1 MFLLLLRW
9 ICGDF
14 LISLSCI
21 INKLEIFRYMV
32 NRFLYKKKIR
42 GKIIKI
48 RIIGSL
54 NVIILEYLYDLILKI

>member
-32 NRFLYKKKIR
+32 NRFLYKKNKGEKLLR
-42 GKIIKI
+42 
-48 RIIGSL
+48 
-54 NVIILEYLYDLILKI
+54 